1 MKFIIEN
8 KYTDSVMYEIE
19 ADSFIRADE
28 QKVKVGANLSGA
40 NLKGANLEGAYLE
53 GANLKGA
60 YLSGAN
66 LEGANL
72 YDANLEGAYLE
83 DLLINNSVHTL
94 LEIID
99 WGELSDKLTLELM
112 RHDAESCG
120 IEAMTK
126 WADGDECP
134 FKTTIRDFQF
144 KEKEELWKKGEPKLR
159 GMELLKTLAKEK
171 GMKI

>member
-1 MKFIIEN
+1 
-8 KYTDSVMYEIE
+8 MYEIE
-19 ADSFIRADE
+19 ADSSIKAVE
-28 QKVKVGANLSGA
+28 QKVKEGANLEDTNLYGAYLSGVNLSGV
-40 NLKGANLEGAYLE
+40 NLKGANLEGVNLE
-53 GANLKGA
+53 GANLK
-60 YLSGAN
+60 
-66 LEGANL
+66 
-72 YDANLEGAYLE
+72 GAYLE

-120 IEAMTK
+120 MKAMTK